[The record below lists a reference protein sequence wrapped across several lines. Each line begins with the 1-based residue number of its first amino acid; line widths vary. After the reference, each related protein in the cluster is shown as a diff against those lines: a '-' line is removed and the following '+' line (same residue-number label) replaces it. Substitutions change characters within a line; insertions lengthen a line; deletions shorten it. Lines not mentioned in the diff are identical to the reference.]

1 MYILY
6 VILFYYIIYIYVLHN
21 LTYNWSD
28 PTHWDERRKIQE
40 SSRDFSLACAA
51 YASLEEVPESWWNR

>member
-1 MYILY
+1 M
-6 VILFYYIIYIYVLHN
+6 LFYFIILYIYVLHN

-51 YASLEEVPESWWNR
+51 YASLEEVPES